1 MQFLDEGLRP
11 QVTVCNAK
19 AKGTSDKRT
28 VTVELSMLVDLSA
41 SHGMPNF
48 LKDAWSS
55 MRKSGSHAAV
65 IELDGEIESQNVRF
79 YRLLKDKE
87 TDMEL
92 SGVKLETLRLE
103 KTGTQ
108 IFLYF
113 KVQELLGKQLWDW
126 LWYALLRTV
135 YAEFEE
141 GQMELSS
148 ATQAIKGAMDRLAEE
163 GNAAQGKDDLTIT
176 LSSPGL
182 GEVTTTEKG
191 LKRATAKMKAAGK

>member
-11 QVTVCNAK
+11 EVTICNAK

-28 VTVELSMLVDLSA
+28 VTVEFGMLVDLSA
-41 SHGMPNF
+41 SHGMPGF

-55 MRKSGSHAAV
+55 MRKSGSHASV
-65 IELDGEIESQNVRF
+65 IELDGEIESQNVKF
-79 YRLLKDKE
+79 YRLPKDKT
-87 TDMEL
+87 TDIEL
-92 SGVKLETLRLE
+92 AGVRLENLRLE
-103 KTGTQ
+103 KTSTQ

-141 GQMELSS
+141 GQMELSETKSKTAS
-148 ATQAIKGAMDRLAEE
+148 AP
-163 GNAAQGKDDLTIT
+163 N
-176 LSSPGL
+176 
-182 GEVTTTEKG
+182 
-191 LKRATAKMKAAGK
+191 